1 MLTYNN
7 QFELELMKLIDAKIA
22 HITDNVLLG
31 MAVVDYA
38 DYKYQ
43 IGQVAGLR
51 SIIELSE
58 EVNSILAKR

>member
-7 QFELELMKLIDAKIA
+7 QFQLELMKLVDERIA
-22 HITDNVLLG
+22 HITDNVMLG
-31 MAVVDYA
+31 MSVVDYA

-43 IGQVAGLR
+43 IGKAEGLR

-58 EVNSILAKR
+58 EVNTILSKR

>member
-7 QFELELMKLIDAKIA
+7 QFQIELMKLVDERIS
-22 HITDNVLLG
+22 HINETIMLG
-31 MAVVDYA
+31 MGVVDYA